1 MSLERSSDI
10 YLLAVG
16 FLARGSGTPSERL
29 ISACEDSLDTLQSG
43 ELPSFG
49 VGLSRYPRG
58 HHGAVVNVPG
68 DRIEG
73 DIPHV

>member
-29 ISACEDSLDTLQSG
+29 ISACEDFFDTLHRGNCPTSLCAVGTRHFSIVLG
-43 ELPSFG
+43 ERTTN
-49 VGLSRYPRG
+49 LSATRMR
-58 HHGAVVNVPG
+58 VF
-68 DRIEG
+68 
-73 DIPHV
+73 